1 MTSTI
6 GLFRN
11 ATSFE
16 TYAAGQTVF
25 ANGEPGRFMYVVKEG
40 EVDVLIEGNL
50 VETVGPGGLL
60 GEVALI
66 DSGPRSGTAIARSE
80 CQLVPI
86 DAKRFT
92 FLIQQTPQFALQ
104 VMRIMAERLRRAGG
118 SRVA

>member
-6 GLFRN
+6 GLFKN

-16 TYAAGQTVF
+16 VFAPGQTVF
-25 ANGEPGRFMYVVKEG
+25 QDGDPARVMYVVKEG
-40 EVDVLIEGNL
+40 EVDILIGGKL

-66 DSGPRSGTAIARSE
+66 DAHPRSGTAVARTE

-86 DAKRFT
+86 DERRFT

-104 VMRIMAERLRRAGG
+104 VMRIMAERLRRADHH
-118 SRVA
+118 R